1 MDNIHL
7 KRVEGQYYLTVDG
20 DLIPITEEEAILI
33 LADKNAVYD
42 VIINKRRK
50 FNFNIIKVN
59 ISIRRLLISFFL

>member
-7 KRVEGQYYLTVDG
+7 KRVEGQYYLTACG

-50 FNFNIIKVN
+50 FNFNTSEDSPEN
-59 ISIRRLLISFFL
+59 M